1 MTDPTNNPVDETTP
15 IPYVHAEVSSSPRRR
30 PEAVLPDAGPGAVP
44 GAAALNGAR
53 RTGRDGRRRGARARH
68 VAQQWPLPARR
79 RGPLRRTLWGCWWV
93 LVAVV
98 AGASG
103 ALITLTVVALNW
115 PH

>member
-1 MTDPTNNPVDETTP
+1 MTDPTNNPTDEATPNTTTP
-15 IPYVHAEVSSSPRRR
+15 AEASPRSRWR
-30 PEAVLPDAGPGAVP
+30 PEAVVPDAGP
-44 GAAALNGAR
+44 LNGAR
-53 RTGRDGRRRGARARH
+53 RTGRDGRRRSARARH
-68 VAQQWPLPARR
+68 VAQRWPLPAPR

-115 PH
+115 PR